1 MTNLATNTTSSVV
14 AQTQRRTNAAS
25 SLGSDFE
32 QFQGLGWLRTSLND
46 ETSRMNLPKDIRSSV
61 SPIISALRWG
71 ALLYAMFHASTQANS
86 GNVNIVITLSICM
99 FVTIW
104 RTFLPLRLAWKDRVD
119 RLAPIIDTAL
129 LGVGMGAS
137 EGFANPFI
145 FCFAIAA
152 CVSAFGWGLIS
163 GLSAIGAGTVAMLMA
178 CIATGSNLNI
188 LSIDGGAI
196 LAATLVGVLLTSL
209 ARDGLIS
216 RQRQQLALT
225 GRVDMLSE
233 TNELLSM
240 LNKVARTL
248 PESMDMS
255 QAVTAT
261 ERELHQQFDATTI
274 GLVIKDEAMSRWLP
288 MIHRGCDFKDSTA
301 TEDLAPALQHA
312 LESPTTVLSNNLT
325 VPYLNPQSQSAMY
338 CSLRTRGKVIGLLAV
353 ESDQANHYDERA
365 IRILDG
371 LAGALALTIDNVRS
385 FGRLRTIGADQERTR
400 IARDLHD
407 RLGQW
412 LTYIS
417 LELERIMGESQ
428 EVEALSALYGDVQT
442 AIEELRETLRQL
454 RTNVSDEQPLAQLGQ
469 TMIARFSERTGIEA
483 TFRATNPSESMR
495 LNIENEMLR
504 ILQEALNNVEK
515 HSQATRV
522 DVAWSVDNGES
533 VLLVRDNGRGF
544 DTSGAV
550 RDTSY
555 GLLGMRERADVIGAE
570 LRIVSEPNIGTT
582 IQVHAKNE
590 LSI

>member
-1 MTNLATNTTSSVV
+1 MSNLAAKATPTLMAPQRQGNT
-14 AQTQRRTNAAS
+14 AAKP
-25 SLGSDFE
+25 GQDFE
-32 QFQGLGWLRTSLND
+32 QFHGLGWLRTSLND

-71 ALLYAMFHASTQANS
+71 ALLYAMFHASTLANS

-104 RTFLPLRLAWKDRVD
+104 RTFLPLRLAWKSRID
-119 RLAPIIDTAL
+119 RLTPIVDAAL
-129 LGVGMGAS
+129 LGVAMGVS
-137 EGFANPFI
+137 DGFANPFI
-145 FCFAIAA
+145 FCFVIAS
-152 CVSAFGWGLIS
+152 CVSAFGWGLLS
-163 GLSAIGAGTVAMLMA
+163 GLVALAAGAVSMLMSS
-178 CIATGSNLNI
+178 IVTNSYLH
-188 LSIDGGAI
+188 LKSIDGFAI
-196 LAATLVGVLLTSL
+196 LMTTLAGVLLTSL

-233 TNELLSM
+233 TNELLSV

-248 PESMDMS
+248 PESMDMT
-255 QAVTAT
+255 QAVSAT
-261 ERELHQQFDATTI
+261 ERELTQQFGATTI

-288 MIHRGCDFKDSTA
+288 MVHRGCDFRDSTA
-301 TEDLAPALQHA
+301 TEDLPPALA
-312 LESPTTVLSNNLT
+312 NVLTSATTVLSNDET
-325 VPYLNPQSQSAMY
+325 IAYLGADSKSAMY
-338 CSLRTRGKVIGLLAV
+338 SSLRTRGKVIGLLAV
-353 ESDQANHYDERA
+353 ESNNANHYDERSV
-365 IRILDG
+365 RILDG

-417 LELERIMGESQ
+417 LELERIMGESE
-428 EVEALSALYGDVQT
+428 EVEALTVLYGDVQT

-454 RTNVSDEQPLAQLGQ
+454 RTNVSDEQPLARLGE
-469 TMIARFSERTGIEA
+469 TMTARFTERTGIQA
-483 TFRATNPSESMR
+483 SFKATNPNESMR

-515 HSQATRV
+515 HSQATQV
-522 DVAWSVDNGES
+522 EVVWSVKNGES
-533 VLLVRDNGRGF
+533 LLVVRDNGRGF
-544 DTSGAV
+544 DTSGSV

-555 GLLGMRERADVIGAE
+555 GLLGMRERADVVGAE
-570 LRIVSEPNIGTT
+570 LRIASQPNIGTT